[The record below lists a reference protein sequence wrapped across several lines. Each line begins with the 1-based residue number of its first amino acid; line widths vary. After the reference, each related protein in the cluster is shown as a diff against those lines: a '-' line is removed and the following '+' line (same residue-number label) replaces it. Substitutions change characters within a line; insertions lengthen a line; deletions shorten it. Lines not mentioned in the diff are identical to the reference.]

1 MKRRTFESVLAGGLT
16 VVAAVGLGLL
26 IAVVFGRPRSL
37 RLAAAV
43 VAVVALLAAVVHR
56 RIDPIPF
63 RLGAVTVGVL
73 ALAAEL
79 FSTNPGI
86 GWLQITVLGSA
97 AAIGLVGPEPLKRL
111 RHPLPRWVVA
121 GGFVLVA
128 GALIRIV
135 IGGGGFGHDEA
146 AYLIKARAWLESTP
160 ATGWDVHRGIAQ
172 SVLAAAVLPFTR
184 SEVAY
189 RSISIVLTLGTIFA
203 VGWLGR
209 SVRSSRVG
217 VLAAAA
223 FAVAPSL
230 LRRGAEF
237 LTDVPST
244 GLLVAV
250 TALVWRWSQCGSR
263 WNLRWAGSLA
273 AIAFYVRYQSVL
285 SLGLVVLT
293 VAFLYWDRV
302 RRSLRDVIEVAV
314 LFLLLLTPHFVWA
327 TLSVGTPWGVL
338 TETGGAGGRA
348 YLGEGIVNYVSDF
361 PDLLAGQVGALAI
374 VIGLVW
380 FGWKMAAAVRAGSLG
395 PDGRLAV
402 FLLVPA
408 LGQILLLGLVAH
420 GEPRFVF
427 FPVAL
432 LMVSAS
438 IAIDDARKRLPK
450 VPFRIASATTAVA
463 LVAMLGVSTDRMD
476 ANAEARADSTE
487 VLVDVAETAGTEST
501 GGCTVVT
508 TYGPQ
513 ITWYSG
519 CQTFT
524 YVQFARQPERVV
536 QPAYVVLFE
545 SGKRQPVG
553 AELDAILAE
562 TEGEP
567 IVLDDGA
574 DALGDAAMWRVRP

>member
-1 MKRRTFESVLAGGLT
+1 MKRRTFESVVAGALT
-16 VVAAVGLGLL
+16 VLAVVGVGLLV
-26 IAVVFGRPRSL
+26 AVVFGRPRSL

-43 VAVVALLAAVVHR
+43 IAVAALLAAVAHR
-56 RIDPIPF
+56 RIDPTPF
-63 RLGAVTVGVL
+63 RSGAVTVGVL
-73 ALAAEL
+73 AFAAEL
-79 FSTNPGI
+79 FATNPGI
-86 GWLQITVLGSA
+86 GWLQITVMASA
-97 AAIGLVGPEPLKRL
+97 AAVGFVGPGPLKRL
-111 RHPLPRWVVA
+111 RDPLPRWVVSA
-121 GGFVLVA
+121 GLLLVA

-146 AYLIKARAWLESTP
+146 AYLIKARAWLEAAP

-172 SVLAAAVLPFTR
+172 SVLAAFVLPFTR
-184 SEVAY
+184 SEVAF
-189 RSISIVLTLGTIFA
+189 RTISIVLTLGTVFA

-209 SVRSSRVG
+209 TVRSSRVG
-217 VLAAAA
+217 ALAAAA
-223 FAVAPSL
+223 FAVSPSL

-250 TALVWRWSQCGSR
+250 TALVWRWSQGGSR

-273 AIAFYVRYQSVL
+273 ALAFYVRYQSVL
-285 SLGLVVLT
+285 SLGLVMLT
-293 VAFLYWDRV
+293 VAVLYWDRV
-302 RRSLRDVIEVAV
+302 RRSLREVSEVAV
-314 LFLLLLTPHFVWA
+314 LFLLLLTPHFLWA

-338 TETGGAGGRA
+338 TETGEAGGRA
-348 YLGEGIVNYVSDF
+348 YLGEGIVNYLSDF
-361 PDLLAGQVGALAI
+361 PDLLAGQAGALGI

-432 LMVSAS
+432 LLVAAS
-438 IAIDDARKRLPK
+438 VAVDDARKRFPQGA
-450 VPFRIASATTAVA
+450 FRIAAATAAVA

-476 ANAEARADSTE
+476 ANAEARAASTE
-487 VLVDVAETAGTEST
+487 VLIDVAETASKEGA
-501 GGCTVVT
+501 GACTVVT

-524 YVQFARQPERVV
+524 FVQFARQPDRAI
-536 QPAYVVLFE
+536 QPAFVVLFE
-545 SGKRQPVG
+545 NGKRQPLG

-562 TEGEP
+562 TEGDP

-574 DALGDAAMWRVRP
+574 DALGDAAMWPVRP